1 MSKVIVTKSKLDT
14 LASVI
19 GGKSNTE
26 VPLTLDEMITAAD
39 SITSGGGTPNLQAKT
54 YTVDSAGTETIEADE
69 GYDGLSEVEVT
80 VPQGNMAVTT
90 ESEYYT
96 ENNNRKW
103 RFRGKAIIDS
113 RDGDGQE
120 GYIDDFT
127 YLNGNYAS
135 YNAIQKNTTITPT
148 TSSQT
153 IGGANYM
160 MEGAVTVSAMP
171 TGTAGTPTATKGA
184 VSSHSISVTPSV
196 TNTTG
201 YITGG
206 TKTGTAVTVS
216 ASELDSGTKSITSN
230 GSSQDVVGY
239 ASVDVN
245 VPNSYSAG
253 DEGKVVSSGALV
265 SQTAHADVTPT
276 TSDQTIDT
284 TTNNSIKVKG
294 DADLVAGNIKKDV
307 EIFGVTGSYEGGGG
321 GISMDDFATA
331 AEPSGDVVI
340 PNATTIARSVFQYRN
355 NLRSVYSAS
364 VTKIE
369 ASAFN
374 TNTGIQT
381 IDLPNV
387 TTLNGSAVFAW
398 CTNLVSVSLPKL
410 SASNQ
415 TNLFQGDTKL
425 ELVDFGFGTDINS
438 NVFATC
444 KKLQTLILRRTGSV
458 CALANVNAFT
468 NTPFRGYNS
477 LTGTVYVPS
486 ALISTYKTA
495 TNWKTMYD
503 AGTCNFVAI
512 EGSQYA

>member
-1 MSKVIVTKSKLDT
+1 MSATVTYKGET
-14 LASVI
+14 LTTATNQTRVLE
-19 GGKSNTE
+19 TE
-26 VPLTLDEMITAAD
+26 GTYLEDDITITDVTGAAPSGTKNISITANGTTTEDVTSYATA
-39 SITSGGGTPNLQAKT
+39 SIT
-54 YTVDSAGTETIEADE
+54 
-69 GYDGLSEVEVT
+69 
-80 VPQGNMAVTT
+80 
-90 ESEYYT
+90 
-96 ENNNRKW
+96 
-103 RFRGKAIIDS
+103 
-113 RDGDGQE
+113 
-120 GYIDDFT
+120 
-127 YLNGNYAS
+127 
-135 YNAIQKNTTITPT
+135 
-148 TSSQT
+148 
-153 IGGANYM
+153 
-160 MEGAVTVSAMP
+160 
-171 TGTAGTPTATKGA
+171 
-184 VSSHSISVTPSV
+184 
-196 TNTTG
+196 
-201 YITGG
+201 
-206 TKTGTAVTVS
+206 TAVPAS
-216 ASELDSGTKSITSN
+216 AVDSGTKSISTNGTHDVIGYASANVAVPASAVDSGTKSISISSN
-230 GSSQDVVGY
+230 GTTTHDVVGY
-239 ASVDVN
+239 ASASITAN

-321 GISMDDFATA
+321 GISMDDFATS
-331 AEPSGDVVI
+331 AEPSGDVII
-340 PNATTIARSVFQYRN
+340 PNATTIARNVFQYRN
-355 NLRSVYSAS
+355 NMRSVYSAS

-381 IDLPNV
+381 IDFPNV

-398 CTNLVSVSLPKL
+398 STNLVSVSLPKL
-410 SASNQ
+410 SGSNQ

-425 ELVDFGFGTDINS
+425 EFVDFGFGTNINT

-444 KKLQTLILRRTGSV
+444 NKFQTLILRRTGAV

-477 LTGTVYVPS
+477 LTGTVYVPN

-512 EGSQYA
+512 EGSQYE